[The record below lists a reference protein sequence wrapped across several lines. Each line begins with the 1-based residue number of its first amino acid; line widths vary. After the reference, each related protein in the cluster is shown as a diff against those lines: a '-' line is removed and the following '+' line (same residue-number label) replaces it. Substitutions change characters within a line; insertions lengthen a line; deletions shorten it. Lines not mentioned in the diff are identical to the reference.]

1 MLWHL
6 IVLDNPYLEYR
17 GINMSS
23 LSDIPF
29 IGKLIDDYGEK
40 LVLQGVEKLTGID
53 LSEKEL
59 TPEDKQKIMDSQIEI
74 MKIDFDKLKLETE
87 AKLEDK
93 RLNIQNTNNAQV
105 MNTQIQAS
113 EFSSKL
119 AKNTAYIIDLVLVL
133 SLVALV
139 FCLFIFKLPIENK
152 ELAYTMFGS
161 FLMYVG
167 TVINFHRGSSKG
179 SNEKQELINQFKGK
193 L

>member
-1 MLWHL
+1 
-6 IVLDNPYLEYR
+6 
-17 GINMSS
+17 MSI

-40 LVLQGVEKLTGID
+40 LVLQGVQKLTGID
-53 LSEKEL
+53 LSKEEL

-74 MKIDFDKLKLETE
+74 MKIDFEKLKLETE

-93 RLNIQNTNNAQV
+93 RLDIQNTNNAQV
-105 MNTQIQAS
+105 MNTQIQTS

-133 SLVALV
+133 SLVVLV

-179 SNEKQELINQFKGK
+179 SNEKQELINQIKGK

>member
-1 MLWHL
+1 M
-6 IVLDNPYLEYR
+6 I
-17 GINMSS
+17 GIG
-23 LSDIPF
+23 F
-29 IGKLIDDYGEK
+29 IDDLISEVGMP
-40 LVLQGVEKLTGID
+40 LVKKGVKALTGID
-53 LSEKEL
+53 LESKEL
-59 TPEDKQKIMDSQIEI
+59 TAEDKQKIMDSQIEI
-74 MKIDFDKLKLETE
+74 MRIDFEKLKLEKETV
-87 AKLEDK
+87 LEDK
-93 RLNIQNTNNAQV
+93 RLDIQNTNNAQV
-105 MNTQIQAS
+105 MNTQIQTS

-133 SLVALV
+133 SLVVLV

-193 L
+193 V

>member
-1 MLWHL
+1 
-6 IVLDNPYLEYR
+6 
-17 GINMSS
+17 MSI

-40 LVLQGVEKLTGID
+40 LVVTGIEKLTGVD
-53 LSEKEL
+53 LSKEEL
-59 TPEDKQKIMDSQIEI
+59 TNEDKQKIMDSQIEI
-74 MKIDFDKLKLETE
+74 MKIDFEKIKLETE

-93 RLNIQNTNNAQV
+93 RLDIQNTNNAQV

-167 TVINFHRGSSKG
+167 TVMNFHRGSSKG
-179 SNEKQELINQFKGK
+179 SNEKQELINQIKGK

>member
-1 MLWHL
+1 
-6 IVLDNPYLEYR
+6 
-17 GINMSS
+17 MSI

-40 LVLQGVEKLTGID
+40 LVLQGVQKLTGID
-53 LSEKEL
+53 LSKEEL
-59 TPEDKQKIMDSQIEI
+59 TNEDKQKIMDSQIEI
-74 MKIDFDKLKLETE
+74 MKIDFEKIKLETE

-93 RLNIQNTNNAQV
+93 RLSIQNTNNAQV

-179 SNEKQELINQFKGK
+179 SNEKQELINQIKGK

>member
-1 MLWHL
+1 
-6 IVLDNPYLEYR
+6 
-17 GINMSS
+17 MSI

-29 IGKLIDDYGEK
+29 IGKLIDDYSEK
-40 LVLQGVEKLTGID
+40 LVVTGIEKLTGID
-53 LSEKEL
+53 LSKEEL
-59 TPEDKQKIMDSQIEI
+59 TNEDKQKIMDSQIEI

-93 RLNIQNTNNAQV
+93 RLDIQNTNNAQV
-105 MNTQIQAS
+105 MNTQIQVS
-113 EFSSKL
+113 EFSTKL

-179 SNEKQELINQFKGK
+179 SNEKQELINQIKGK

>member
-1 MLWHL
+1 
-6 IVLDNPYLEYR
+6 
-17 GINMSS
+17 MSI

-40 LVLQGVEKLTGID
+40 LVVTGIEKLTGID
-53 LSEKEL
+53 LSKEEL
-59 TPEDKQKIMDSQIEI
+59 TNEDKQKIMDSQIEI

-93 RLNIQNTNNAQV
+93 RLDIQNTNNAQV
-105 MNTQIQAS
+105 MNTQIQTS

-133 SLVALV
+133 SLVVLV

-179 SNEKQELINQFKGK
+179 SNEKQEIINQFKGK

>member
-1 MLWHL
+1 
-6 IVLDNPYLEYR
+6 
-17 GINMSS
+17 MSI

-40 LVLQGVEKLTGID
+40 LVLQGVQKLTGID
-53 LSEKEL
+53 LSKEEL

-74 MKIDFDKLKLETE
+74 MKIDFEKIKLETE

-133 SLVALV
+133 SLVVLV

-179 SNEKQELINQFKGK
+179 SNEKQELINQIKGK

>member
-1 MLWHL
+1 MF
-6 IVLDNPYLEYR
+6 
-17 GINMSS
+17 GIDFIDKLATEVGIPL
-23 LSDIPF
+23 LSKGIQA
-29 IGKLIDDYGEK
+29 I
-40 LVLQGVEKLTGID
+40 TGID
-53 LSEKEL
+53 ITEKEL
-59 TPEDKQKIMDSQIEI
+59 TAEDKQKIMDSQIEI

-87 AKLEDK
+87 AILENK
-93 RLNIQNTNNAQV
+93 RLDIQNTNNAQV

-179 SNEKQELINQFKGK
+179 SVEKSELITQMKK

>member
-1 MLWHL
+1 
-6 IVLDNPYLEYR
+6 
-17 GINMSS
+17 MSI

-40 LVLQGVEKLTGID
+40 LVVTGIEKLTGID
-53 LSEKEL
+53 LSKEEL
-59 TPEDKQKIMDSQIEI
+59 TAEDKQKIVDSQIEI
-74 MKIDFDKLKLETE
+74 MRIDFEKIKLETE

-105 MNTQIQAS
+105 MNTQIQTS

-133 SLVALV
+133 SLVVLV

-179 SNEKQELINQFKGK
+179 SNEKQELINQIKGK

>member
-1 MLWHL
+1 
-6 IVLDNPYLEYR
+6 
-17 GINMSS
+17 MSI

-40 LVLQGVEKLTGID
+40 LVLQGVQKLTGID
-53 LSEKEL
+53 LSKEEL
-59 TPEDKQKIMDSQIEI
+59 TNEDKQKIRDSQIEI

-93 RLNIQNTNNAQV
+93 RLDIQNTNNAQV

-133 SLVALV
+133 SLVVLV

-193 L
+193 V

>member
-1 MLWHL
+1 
-6 IVLDNPYLEYR
+6 
-17 GINMSS
+17 MSI

-40 LVLQGVEKLTGID
+40 LVLQGVQKLTGID
-53 LSEKEL
+53 LTKEEL
-59 TPEDKQKIMDSQIEI
+59 TNEDKQKIIDSQIEI
-74 MKIDFDKLKLETE
+74 MKIDFEKIKLETE

-93 RLNIQNTNNAQV
+93 RLDIQNTNNAQV
-105 MNTQIQAS
+105 MNTQIQVS

-133 SLVALV
+133 SLVVLV

-179 SNEKQELINQFKGK
+179 SNEKQELINQIKGK

>member
-1 MLWHL
+1 
-6 IVLDNPYLEYR
+6 
-17 GINMSS
+17 MSI

-40 LVLQGVEKLTGID
+40 LVVTGIEKLTGVD
-53 LSEKEL
+53 LSKEEL
-59 TPEDKQKIMDSQIEI
+59 TNEDKQKIMDSQIEI
-74 MKIDFDKLKLETE
+74 MKIDFEKLKLETE

-93 RLNIQNTNNAQV
+93 RLDIQNTNNAQV

-133 SLVALV
+133 SLVVLV

-179 SNEKQELINQFKGK
+179 SNEKQELINQIKGK

>member
-1 MLWHL
+1 
-6 IVLDNPYLEYR
+6 
-17 GINMSS
+17 MSI

-40 LVLQGVEKLTGID
+40 LVLQGVQKLTGID
-53 LSEKEL
+53 LSKEEL
-59 TPEDKQKIMDSQIEI
+59 TNEDKQKIMDSQIEI

-93 RLNIQNTNNAQV
+93 RLDIQNTNNAQV

-179 SNEKQELINQFKGK
+179 SNEKQELINQIKGK

>member
-1 MLWHL
+1 
-6 IVLDNPYLEYR
+6 
-17 GINMSS
+17 MSI

-40 LVLQGVEKLTGID
+40 LVVTGIEKLVGID
-53 LSEKEL
+53 LSKEEL
-59 TPEDKQKIMDSQIEI
+59 TPDDKQKIMDSQIEI

-93 RLNIQNTNNAQV
+93 RLDIQNTNNAQV

-119 AKNTAYIIDLVLVL
+119 AKSTAYIIDLVLVL

-179 SNEKQELINQFKGK
+179 SNEKQELINQLKGK

>member
-1 MLWHL
+1 MLS
-6 IVLDNPYLEYR
+6 VLAGL
-17 GINMSS
+17 GIN
-23 LSDIPF
+23 F
-29 IGKLIDDYGEK
+29 IKDLVSEHGEA
-40 LVLQGVEKLTGID
+40 LVLEGVKRTTGID

-59 TPEDKQKIMDSQIEI
+59 TAEDKQKIMDSQIEI
-74 MKIDFDKLKLETE
+74 MKIDFEKLKLEKETI
-87 AKLEDK
+87 LENK
-93 RLNIQNTNNAQV
+93 RLDIQNTNNAQV

-133 SLVALV
+133 SLVVLV

-179 SNEKQELINQFKGK
+179 SNEKQELINQIKGK

>member
-1 MLWHL
+1 
-6 IVLDNPYLEYR
+6 
-17 GINMSS
+17 MSI

-40 LVLQGVEKLTGID
+40 LVLQGVQKLTGID
-53 LSEKEL
+53 LSKEEL
-59 TPEDKQKIMDSQIEI
+59 TNEDKQKIMDSQIEI
-74 MKIDFDKLKLETE
+74 MKIDFEKLKLGTE

-93 RLNIQNTNNAQV
+93 RLDIQNTNNAQV
-105 MNTQIQAS
+105 MNTQIQTS

-133 SLVALV
+133 SLVILV

-179 SNEKQELINQFKGK
+179 SNEKQELINQIKGK

>member
-1 MLWHL
+1 
-6 IVLDNPYLEYR
+6 
-17 GINMSS
+17 MSI

-40 LVLQGVEKLTGID
+40 LVVTGIEKLTGMD
-53 LSEKEL
+53 LSKEEL
-59 TPEDKQKIMDSQIEI
+59 TNEDKQKIMDSQIEI
-74 MKIDFDKLKLETE
+74 MKIDFEKIKLETE

-93 RLNIQNTNNAQV
+93 RLDIQNTNNAQV

-133 SLVALV
+133 SLVVLV

-179 SNEKQELINQFKGK
+179 SNEKQELINQIKGK
-193 L
+193 LW

>member
-1 MLWHL
+1 
-6 IVLDNPYLEYR
+6 
-17 GINMSS
+17 MSI

-53 LSEKEL
+53 LSKEEL
-59 TPEDKQKIMDSQIEI
+59 TNEDKQKIMDSQIEI
-74 MKIDFDKLKLETE
+74 MKIDFEKIKLETE

-93 RLNIQNTNNAQV
+93 RLDIQNTNNAQI

-193 L
+193 V

>member
-1 MLWHL
+1 
-6 IVLDNPYLEYR
+6 
-17 GINMSS
+17 MSI
-23 LSDIPF
+23 LNDIPF

-53 LSEKEL
+53 LSKEEL

-74 MKIDFDKLKLETE
+74 MKIDFEKLKLETE

-93 RLNIQNTNNAQV
+93 RLDIQNTNNAQV
-105 MNTQIQAS
+105 MNAQIQAS

-133 SLVALV
+133 SLVVLV

-179 SNEKQELINQFKGK
+179 SNEKQELINQIKGK

>member
-1 MLWHL
+1 
-6 IVLDNPYLEYR
+6 
-17 GINMSS
+17 MSI

-40 LVLQGVEKLTGID
+40 LVLQGVQKLTGID
-53 LSEKEL
+53 LSKEEL
-59 TPEDKQKIMDSQIEI
+59 TNEDKQKIMDSQIEI

-93 RLNIQNTNNAQV
+93 RLDIQNTNNAQV
-105 MNTQIQAS
+105 MNTQIQTS
-113 EFSSKL
+113 EFSSNL

-161 FLMYVG
+161 FLMYVE

>member
-1 MLWHL
+1 
-6 IVLDNPYLEYR
+6 
-17 GINMSS
+17 MSI

-40 LVLQGVEKLTGID
+40 LVVTGIEKLTGID
-53 LSEKEL
+53 LSKEEL
-59 TPEDKQKIMDSQIEI
+59 TNEDKQKIIDSQIEI
-74 MKIDFDKLKLETE
+74 MKIDFEKIKLETE

-133 SLVALV
+133 SLVLLV

-179 SNEKQELINQFKGK
+179 SNEKQELINQIKGK

>member
-1 MLWHL
+1 
-6 IVLDNPYLEYR
+6 
-17 GINMSS
+17 MSI
-23 LSDIPF
+23 LSGIPF

-40 LVLQGVEKLTGID
+40 LVVTGIEKLVGID
-53 LSEKEL
+53 LSKEEL
-59 TPEDKQKIMDSQIEI
+59 TAEDKQKIVDSQIEI
-74 MKIDFDKLKLETE
+74 MKIDFEKIKLETE

-93 RLNIQNTNNAQV
+93 RLDIQNTNNAQV

-133 SLVALV
+133 SLVVLV

-179 SNEKQELINQFKGK
+179 SNEKQELINQIKGK

>member
-1 MLWHL
+1 
-6 IVLDNPYLEYR
+6 
-17 GINMSS
+17 MSI

-40 LVLQGVEKLTGID
+40 LVVTGIEKLVVID
-53 LSEKEL
+53 LSKEEL
-59 TPEDKQKIMDSQIEI
+59 TNEDKQKIMDSQIEI
-74 MKIDFDKLKLETE
+74 MKIDFEKIKLETK

-93 RLNIQNTNNAQV
+93 RLDIQNTNNAQV

>member
-1 MLWHL
+1 
-6 IVLDNPYLEYR
+6 
-17 GINMSS
+17 MSI

-53 LSEKEL
+53 LSKEEL
-59 TPEDKQKIMDSQIEI
+59 TAEDKQKIMDSQIEI
-74 MKIDFDKLKLETE
+74 MKIDFEKLKLETE

-93 RLNIQNTNNAQV
+93 RLDIQNTNNAQV

-133 SLVALV
+133 SLVVLV

-179 SNEKQELINQFKGK
+179 SNEKQELINQIKGK